1 MRAADLNPMQILIP
15 HFALVLADLTAL
27 LIPIFF
33 SLVIYCLKLLICG
46 WRYSFPY
53 TTTKMEFQPISK
65 TLDLIPASQLS
76 KLNIPFVDIQVACG
90 FTGFPSPAD
99 DWKQKAL
106 SLDDYLNLKENTT
119 FYFRAK
125 GESMLELGVTDG
137 DILIVDTTLNPIEG
151 KMCLCRLDGE
161 LIGKMVE
168 KRRDG
173 MYLLSANTK
182 IKPFK
187 LEGETELIVFGV
199 VTHTI
204 KKL

>member
-1 MRAADLNPMQILIP
+1 MENVTETKYFDLLP
-15 HFALVLADLTAL
+15 VSYLTK
-27 LIPIFF
+27 
-33 SLVIYCLKLLICG
+33 LK
-46 WRYSFPY
+46 
-53 TTTKMEFQPISK
+53 
-65 TLDLIPASQLS
+65 
-76 KLNIPFVDIQVACG
+76 IPFIDTNVSCG
-90 FTGFPSPAD
+90 FTGFPSPAED
-99 DWKQKAL
+99 FRQKAL

-137 DILIVDTTLNPIEG
+137 DILIVDTTLDPVPG

-161 LIGKMVE
+161 LVGKMVE
-168 KRRDG
+168 KRSDG
-173 MYLLSANTK
+173 LYLISANQK

-187 LEGETELIVFGV
+187 LEGETELVVFGR

>member
-1 MRAADLNPMQILIP
+1 MDSIP
-15 HFALVLADLTAL
+15 L
-27 LIPIFF
+27 
-33 SLVIYCLKLLICG
+33 
-46 WRYSFPY
+46 
-53 TTTKMEFQPISK
+53 SK
-65 TLDLIPASQLS
+65 TLELIPANKLS
-76 KLNIPFVDIQVACG
+76 NLRLPFIDVAVSCG

-99 DWKQKAL
+99 DWKQKGL

-119 FYFRAK
+119 FFFKAK
-125 GESMLELGVTDG
+125 GESMLELGVCDG
-137 DILIVDTTLNPIEG
+137 DTLIVDTTLDPIIG

-161 LIGKMVE
+161 LVGKMVE

-173 MYLLSANTK
+173 TYLISANK
-182 IKPFK
+182 NIKPFK